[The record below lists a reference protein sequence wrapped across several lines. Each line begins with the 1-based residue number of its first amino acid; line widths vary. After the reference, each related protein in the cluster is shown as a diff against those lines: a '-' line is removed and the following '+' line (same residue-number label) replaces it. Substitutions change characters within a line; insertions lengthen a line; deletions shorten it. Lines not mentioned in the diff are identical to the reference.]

1 MADPV
6 LIQQGIQ
13 RREDILR
20 ALWEHQAQWPGLPLS
35 QQHLADRVGV
45 SRRVVRHHLEMLAA
59 DGLVQRWGP
68 DGSSF
73 KPVDHVR

>member
-20 ALWEHQAQWPGLPLS
+20 ALGEQQAQWPGLPLS
-35 QQHLADRVGV
+35 QQHIADRVGV

-59 DGLVQRWGP
+59 DGLVERWGP
-68 DGSSF
+68 SLRSF
-73 KPVDHVR
+73 RLVDHAH